1 MKNHLLLSIICI
13 GLGIAIGWVANNQ
26 QSVTPKSSTQATLP
40 KPKQINPSTGSTPK
54 ATPSQR
60 IPSVSSAIIVNGQD
74 FTKLSPE
81 DQEALEEGQNRWAK
95 MFEQRQKAK
104 TDARIAKLV
113 SELNL
118 TEQQEAQLR
127 NLLQERASGALEL
140 FSGSRDPSRIAE
152 MAKHFRGHG
161 VDDLL
166 SEILTPDQEQAFDQL
181 KARELANKVEAKAL
195 KNLAKLSFLDLSQ
208 EQKDAAYD
216 LLYEEAETSAS
227 IQSPEGSMVSM
238 FTEGAG
244 LEIDVEDLGIAGVF
258 AQGAVK
264 SAEGENPSPA
274 DIAQQVRENMNQRI
288 DQKVQA
294 LAPILNENQQ
304 AAYRQHL
311 ESNSG
316 GLFGS
321 FLQMDVEKIE

>member
-1 MKNHLLLSIICI
+1 
-13 GLGIAIGWVANNQ
+13 
-26 QSVTPKSSTQATLP
+26 
-40 KPKQINPSTGSTPK
+40 
-54 ATPSQR
+54 
-60 IPSVSSAIIVNGQD
+60 
-74 FTKLSPE
+74 
-81 DQEALEEGQNRWAK
+81 
-95 MFEQRQKAK
+95 
-104 TDARIAKLV
+104 
-113 SELNL
+113 
-118 TEQQEAQLR
+118 
-127 NLLQERASGALEL
+127 
-140 FSGSRDPSRIAE
+140 

-161 VDDLL
+161 VDNLL

-181 KARELANKVEAKAL
+181 KARELANKIEAKAL

-216 LLYEEAETSAS
+216 LLYKEAETSAS

-238 FTEGAG
+238 FNEGAG
-244 LEIDVEDLGIAGVF
+244 LEIDVEDLGIGGVF

-274 DIAQQVRENMNQRI
+274 DIAQQVRKNMNQRI

-321 FLQMDVEKIE
+321 FLQMNVEKNE